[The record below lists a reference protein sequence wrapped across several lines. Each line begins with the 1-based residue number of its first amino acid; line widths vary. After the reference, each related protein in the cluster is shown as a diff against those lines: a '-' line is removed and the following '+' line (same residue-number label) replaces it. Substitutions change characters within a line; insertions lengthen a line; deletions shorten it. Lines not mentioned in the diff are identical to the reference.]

1 MIHTHSENDVQLTYT
16 LDEYKEFTCTIEA
29 FKREINETLRKETP
43 RYLTRELHDEFT
55 KTLDDL
61 EHTMIIAGSNAGTRV
76 IFDLQSFLKFT
87 ENLEALRIFLNDFQ
101 EWYDKRDEYE
111 KAKVFENS
119 QDLIDK
125 LLVLLGINLGVV
137 N

>member
-1 MIHTHSENDVQLTYT
+1 
-16 LDEYKEFTCTIEA
+16 
-29 FKREINETLRKETP
+29 
-43 RYLTRELHDEFT
+43 
-55 KTLDDL
+55 
-61 EHTMIIAGSNAGTRV
+61 MIIAGSNAGTRV